1 MCYPIAGQSGENVA
15 AGAIHNS
22 VPVPV
27 HSEGDLSS
35 SGPPWW
41 SGFGVPRSCRVGL
54 LHPSFSYG
62 GSHARHRQ
70 IWARSISYKLLKP
83 ELPVRMVGTWN
94 SLPEEVVQAPTLNAF
109 KAKLVRAWMNR
120 DKRYNY
126 RAKS

>member
-35 SGPPWW
+35 SGPPRW
-41 SGFGVPRSCRVGL
+41 SGFGVPCSCRVGL

-62 GSHARHRQ
+62 GSHAIITQ
-70 IWARSISYKLLKP
+70 ADMGKEYYVSSNTKFVGP
-83 ELPVRMVGTWN
+83 ELFVGSMTVS
-94 SLPEEVVQAPTLNAF
+94 SLIVL
-109 KAKLVRAWMNR
+109 W
-120 DKRYNY
+120 
-126 RAKS
+126 